1 MNLRPWHYK
10 GSCCNKCTLTSVLL
24 SKAQEQCPISAN
36 HWYCHTC
43 PDHFA
48 RFPVEEF
55 KNIRG
60 SKTEIMHGSFS
71 VCVCFL
77 NAGLQMRKN
86 SQGRCLLELATHW
99 RSRKACK
106 GSVARN
112 VIGSLSQF
120 CNSLFLLFCLGWLL
134 VFDYTNFHETSTT
147 AEWDVEACCR
157 LLCCS
162 SEQAVTHQTSFIL
175 CINQSPTDT

>member
-1 MNLRPWHYK
+1 MFPECW
-10 GSCCNKCTLTSVLL
+10 
-24 SKAQEQCPISAN
+24 SAN
-36 HWYCHTC
+36 
-43 PDHFA
+43 
-48 RFPVEEF
+48 EEM
-55 KNIRG
+55 KNI
-60 SKTEIMHGSFS
+60 
-71 VCVCFL
+71 
-77 NAGLQMRKN
+77 
-86 SQGRCLLELATHW
+86 QGRCLLELATHW

-175 CINQSPTDT
+175 CFKQPEPRWYIISISTHQLATLESPADCLKPPCHLQNCNGHM